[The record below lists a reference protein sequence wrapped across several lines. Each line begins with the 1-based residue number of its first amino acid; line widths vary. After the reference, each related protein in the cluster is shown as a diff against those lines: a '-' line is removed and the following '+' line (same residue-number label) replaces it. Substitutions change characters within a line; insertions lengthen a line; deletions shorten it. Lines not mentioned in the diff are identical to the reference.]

1 VDAGRD
7 DRQGLHRQDSDDKV
21 TTISH
26 DHMPAAGDPEAGGAP
41 VPGASETA
49 VLSVVLPTFNERDN
63 LPVLLQR
70 LEATLAGIAW
80 EAIVVDDNSPD
91 GTAELARSIANH
103 DPRVRVIRRVGRR
116 GLSGACI
123 EGMLASSAE
132 FVAVMDADLQHDET
146 LLPRM
151 LAALTGA
158 DGGAGADLAVASRHV
173 EGGDVGA
180 GLSGVRASGS
190 TLANRLARIFLKV
203 ELSDPMSGFFM
214 IRRAEVERLA
224 PKLSSQGFK
233 ILLDI
238 VASARGSL
246 RVVELPFVFRERLH
260 GESKLDTL
268 VALDFLGLILSKL
281 AGDLVSVRFL
291 MFMMVGASGVVVHM
305 AALFTLIE
313 TFGVE
318 FTIAQT
324 AATFVAMTSN
334 FWLNNRLTYRDRRLT
349 GFAALR
355 GLLTFYLVCGF
366 GVVANVGVASLIYRE
381 DGGALLIGIAG
392 AAGAVMGAVWNYA
405 ASSVLTWR
413 KA

>member
-1 VDAGRD
+1 MTATRSDSPAGRSGC
-7 DRQGLHRQDSDDKV
+7 DRERQV
-21 TTISH
+21 
-26 DHMPAAGDPEAGGAP
+26 AGVFAP
-41 VPGASETA
+41 A
-49 VLSVVLPTFNERDN
+49 VLSVVLPTYNERDN

-70 LEATLAGIAW
+70 LETALAGIDW

-91 GTAELARSIANH
+91 GTAELARELAHAN
-103 DPRVRVIRRVGRR
+103 PRLRVIRRVGRR
-116 GLSGACI
+116 GLSGACV
-123 EGMLASSAE
+123 EGMLASSADY
-132 FVAVMDADLQHDET
+132 VAVMDADLQHDEM

-151 LAALTGA
+151 LAALSGA
-158 DGGAGADLAVASRHV
+158 DNKGGADLTVASRHV
-173 EGGDVGA
+173 EGGAVGE

-190 TLANRLARIFLKV
+190 GLANRLARTFLKV

-246 RVVELPFVFRERLH
+246 RIVELPFVFRERLH

-281 AGDLVSVRFL
+281 AGDLVSIRFL

-305 AALFTLIE
+305 GVLFTLTE
-313 TFGVE
+313 LFAVP
-318 FTIAQT
+318 FTLAQT
-324 AATFVAMTSN
+324 SATFVAMTSN
-334 FWLNNRLTYRDRRLT
+334 FWLNNRLTYRDRRLK
-349 GFAALR
+349 GLAALR
-355 GLLTFYLVCGF
+355 GLLTFYLVCSF
-366 GVVANVGVASLIYRE
+366 GVLANVGVATMIYRE
-381 DGGALLIGIAG
+381 DGGPLLIGIAG